1 MTPNRHEL
9 RDRAEEVAALCL
21 LGVALVAVLA
31 LHLLLVLLTGLTVF
45 VVHRALLA
53 RLERRWPSRRAR
65 PLALVLLLVLIV
77 AIFAGIGLGLD
88 EMGVGANNGSLVR
101 LTDLLAESLDRVRA
115 SLPPWLAQRV
125 PDSVEA
131 LRAAAVA
138 WLRGH
143 AGDLKNW
150 GTETFRVAAHMLV
163 GLVIGLL
170 ASASSHDAAAAP
182 PPVFLA
188 VWRHGLARL
197 VRAFADMMGAQVR
210 IAVIN
215 TAFTAAFLLVAVPL
229 MGQHVPLSK
238 TLVVLTFVA
247 SLVPVIGNLVSNS
260 AVVLSALVASPTLA
274 AVSLIFLVSVHKFEY
289 FLNARLVGGRIEA
302 RTYELLAAMVLME
315 AVFGLR
321 GVVAAPVYYAW
332 LKGVLRD
339 EGWV

>member
-170 ASASSHDAAAAP
+170 ASASVHDASAP

-188 VWRHGLARL
+188 VWRQGLARL
-197 VRAFADMMGAQVR
+197 VRAFADVMGAQVR

-215 TAFTAAFLLVAVPL
+215 TALTAAFLLVVVPL

-274 AVSLIFLVSVHKFEY
+274 ALSLIFLVSVHKFEY